1 MKVLIIVDA
10 QNDFCHKD
18 GALSSPEAVAAI
30 PLLCESIHQF
40 KEDFGNKLA
49 IFATADTHHG
59 DYSSTLEGKKLPV
72 PHCMEDTWGHYIHDD
87 VVKAVKDDGGDF
99 NGIIDKPTFGSF
111 DLLNALWE
119 LEMNEAEPIDEIA
132 FVGFC
137 TDICVVS
144 NALMVRAAFP
154 DVEINV
160 IKDCCAGV
168 TPSAH
173 EAALTV
179 MSSCQINII

>member
-18 GALSSPEAVAAI
+18 GALSSPEAMAAI

-49 IFATADTHHG
+49 IFATLDTHHD

-72 PHCMEDTWGHYIHDD
+72 PHCIEGSWGWNLHSD
-87 VVKAVKDDGGDF
+87 VVWAVGDDGGNF
-99 NGIIDKPTFGSF
+99 TEVITKPTFGSF

-119 LEMNEAEPIDEIA
+119 LEMNEAEAIDEIA